1 MDPKYDSVQWCLV
14 FGILGLTAAFG
25 NDVFP
30 NLLGDLP
37 DAVAAG
43 IWGSTGGALGFA
55 IAEIYGRV
63 RDKLEG
69 D

>member
-14 FGILGLTAAFG
+14 FGILGLAAAFG
-25 NDVFP
+25 NEVFP

-37 DAVAAG
+37 YAVAAG
-43 IWGSTGGALGFA
+43 IWGCTGAALGFT

-63 RDKLEG
+63 RD
-69 D
+69 